1 MKILK
6 PGIILLAIFTLFL
19 LIGCSLFN
27 SDYGKKADIRGSITS
42 INKAAEDNT
51 GDIKGSILVE
61 GNIEKDT
68 TIDKALVNITKST
81 RIFESKS
88 GKLIKASFDSL
99 KPNQRVQVLFTG
111 PVMTSYPVQGTA
123 KEVVILE

>member
-1 MKILK
+1 MKLSK
-6 PGIILLAIFTLFL
+6 FGIIPIIIFTLFII
-19 LIGCSLFN
+19 IGCNLSISN
-27 SDYGKKADIRGSITS
+27 YGKEADIRGSITN
-42 INKAAEDNT
+42 IYKATEDST
-51 GDIKGSILVE
+51 GDIIGSILIE

-68 TIDKALVNITKST
+68 EFDKASVTITKET
-81 RIFESKS
+81 RVFESIS

-99 KPNQRVQVLFTG
+99 KPNQRVQALFTG